1 MIQNQRVLL
10 EQLRRE
16 ANIKRIN
23 VSQAVDHLKV
33 DYNLDNN
40 KNQYL
45 FNQIF
50 ILVTKKIE
58 SILHLLI
65 YF

>member
-1 MIQNQRVLL
+1 MSVIQNQRVLL

-33 DYNLDNN
+33 DYNLDSY

-45 FNQIF
+45 LNQIF
-50 ILVTKKIE
+50 ILQTK
-58 SILHLLI
+58 
-65 YF
+65 